1 MPTGHMG
8 GNVPKRLMKPD
19 MLDMLE
25 KAGWPMEM
33 LDMLEKAGWP
43 MEIKFFWPGESG
55 LSRGRDALFSRKMEV
70 PLVPGCSTS

>member
-1 MPTGHMG
+1 MPTGHLG

-33 LDMLEKAGWP
+33 LDMLKKAGWP
-43 MEIKFFWPGESG
+43 MEIKFFWPGER
-55 LSRGRDALFSRKMEV
+55 LSFF
-70 PLVPGCSTS
+70 P